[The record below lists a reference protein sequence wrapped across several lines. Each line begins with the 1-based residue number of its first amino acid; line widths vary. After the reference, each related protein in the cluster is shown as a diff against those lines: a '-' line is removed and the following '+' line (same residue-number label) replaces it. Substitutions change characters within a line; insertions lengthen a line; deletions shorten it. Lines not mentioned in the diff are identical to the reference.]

1 MVQPILPPVRPGFP
15 PYGGGGSGGGGSGGS
30 GGGSGGGGS
39 SMAGSISAPV
49 SNGGVFAQTRVALY
63 PVQSL
68 TSGAMEY
75 FTFNPLVP
83 PNDMGNPSSYTWR
96 VEELKAYRSYTVR
109 GIIWTFTDLGQVSV
123 TWQLMGVNENQEVV
137 TATNSLGVGN
147 AVPTGA
153 VMSVLVSVTQT
164 AMNQQLSVTRLAG
177 AGPLSVVKV
186 TMYGDIEEN
195 TLP

>member
-1 MVQPILPPVRPGFP
+1 MAVPLPPTNPRFP
-15 PYGGGGSGGGGSGGS
+15 PYGGGNGGGGGSGGS
-30 GGGSGGGGS
+30 GGGSSGGGS
-39 SMAGSISAPV
+39 TMAGSVSVPV
-49 SNGGVFAQTRVALY
+49 SNGGVFAQSRVALY

-68 TSGAMEY
+68 VSGNMDY
-75 FTFNPLVP
+75 FSFNPLVA
-83 PNDMGNPSSYTWR
+83 PNDMNNGSSYSWR
-96 VEELKAYRSYTVR
+96 VEELEPYRSYTVR

-123 TWQLMGVNENQEVV
+123 TWQLTGVNENQEVV

-153 VMSVLVSVTQT
+153 MMSVLVSVTQT
-164 AMNQQLSVTRLAG
+164 AMNQQLSVTRIAG